1 MACTYTV
8 TWKMLDSTKGLTQVW
23 VPNKIYDRVAANFA
37 KKARSAYAKKLL
49 RQRMAPLSI
58 TPVCG
63 GTCEGGW
70 CKEIPLSGA
79 PLPKNGLSDVYV
91 CECTYFV

>member
-23 VPNKIYDRVAANFA
+23 VPNKVYDRVAANFA
-37 KKARSAYAKKLL
+37 KRARSAYAKKMLL
-49 RQRMAPLSI
+49 QRMAPLSI